1 MAWNEP
7 GGNDN
12 DPWGNRKKNDSGP
25 PDLDEVVKNLKNWFN
40 TTLGKKPTG
49 GNGGS
54 PGRPAGTGGNLPL
67 GNLGGKAVGLVA
79 SVLVGI
85 WLLTGI
91 YVIQPA
97 EAGVVTQFGSY
108 VKTTT
113 PGPHWKIPWPI
124 QNVEKVDVEEV
135 RTATLVD
142 ALILTQD
149 ENIVDIDLAVQYNIK
164 SAEDYLFNVRGPDR
178 TLEEVVESAVR
189 EVVGATELE
198 GVLIEA
204 AGTEENTTEVE
215 DIWETT
221 SESLQG
227 VLDSYGSGILVTA
240 VNLLAAQ
247 PPEEV
252 QAAFSDAIKARED
265 KERFINE
272 AQAYANE
279 VLPRARGDAQ
289 RALEES
295 EAYKTRVEQA
305 ALGESERFLSLLAEY
320 RKAPGVTR
328 ERLYLEAMETVLG
341 NTSKVLV
348 DNDSGNSLMYLPI
361 DQLVNQG
368 QRSTDNNTLSGESP
382 LNSLDN
388 DAPRFSDIPGEVGLQ
403 TRDALRSRDRG
414 SLR

>member
-12 DPWGNRKKNDSGP
+12 DPWGNRKNNNGGP
-25 PDLDEVVKNLKNWFN
+25 PDLDEVVKNLRNWFGSL
-40 TTLGKKPTG
+40 LGKKGSSNGSG
-49 GNGGS
+49 GKM
-54 PGRPAGTGGNLPL
+54 PGPGGNLPI
-67 GNLGGKAVGLVA
+67 GNLGGKAIGLVA
-79 SVLVGI
+79 AILGGI
-85 WLLTGI
+85 WLLSGI

-97 EAGVVTQFGSY
+97 EAGVVTQFGRF
-108 VKTTT
+108 VKTTS
-113 PGPHWKIPWPI
+113 PGPHWKIPWPV
-124 QNVEKVDVEEV
+124 QRVEKVDVEEV

-142 ALILTQD
+142 ALILTSD
-149 ENIVDIDLAVQYNIK
+149 ENIVDVDLAVQYNIK
-164 SAEDYLFNVRGPDR
+164 SAEDYLFNVRSPDR

-204 AGTEENTTEVE
+204 AGGPEQTVEVE

-227 VLDSYGSGILVTA
+227 VLDSYQSGIFVTA

-247 PPEEV
+247 PPDEV

-272 AQAYANE
+272 AEAYANT

-295 EAYKTRVEQA
+295 EAYKARVEQA
-305 ALGESERFLSLLAEY
+305 ALGESERFLSLLTEY

-361 DQLVNQG
+361 DQIINQG
-368 QRSTDNNTLSGESP
+368 RGAVSNNTLSGESP
-382 LNSLDN
+382 LNSLAN
-388 DAPRFSDIPGEVGLQ
+388 DAPRFSDLPNEIGLPGRE
-403 TRDALRSRDRG
+403 DLRSRERG
-414 SLR
+414 SIR